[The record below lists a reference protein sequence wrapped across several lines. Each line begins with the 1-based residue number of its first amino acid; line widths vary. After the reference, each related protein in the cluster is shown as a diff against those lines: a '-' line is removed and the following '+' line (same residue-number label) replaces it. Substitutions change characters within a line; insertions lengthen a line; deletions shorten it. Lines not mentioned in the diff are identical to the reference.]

1 MILSNLEFI
10 YLFIKTINVFGVLAT
25 ITPTQRSDSPPYGY
39 SGRPFLVAIF
49 FFFFFFFPWPPS
61 PYSPVAQLY
70 GEGNYERSRAFFNP
84 ARGLSHGITCHPH
97 AMRYMAGEG
106 VRGLLAT
113 RLPSFFPPTPAMPII
128 LPASSSSST
137 WSFFLDSLAV
147 SKIIMV
153 SNINM
158 HEATI
163 G

>member
-1 MILSNLEFI
+1 MSLGFWPLSPLRNGVIAPHMAILA
-10 YLFIKTINVFGVLAT
+10 VH
-25 ITPTQRSDSPPYGY
+25 
-39 SGRPFLVAIF
+39 FLWPF
-49 FFFFFFFPWPPS
+49 FFFFSLPPS

-70 GEGNYERSRAFFNP
+70 GEGNYERGRAFFSP

-147 SKIIMV
+147 SKIILTFYIFI
-153 SNINM
+153 SINYIKFQEM
-158 HEATI
+158 I

>member
-1 MILSNLEFI
+1 MSLGFWPLSPLRNGVIAPHMAIL
-10 YLFIKTINVFGVLAT
+10 AAH
-25 ITPTQRSDSPPYGY
+25 
-39 SGRPFLVAIF
+39 FLWP

-70 GEGNYERSRAFFNP
+70 GEGNYERGRAFFSP

-137 WSFFLDSLAV
+137 WSFFSDSLAV
-147 SKIIMV
+147 SKIIILV
-153 SNINM
+153 RFKTLVILIPLPYDGNC
-158 HEATI
+158 
-163 G
+163 